1 MPRVIQILNRLSVGG
16 PLTQVAY
23 LTRYMAP
30 EYESLFVCGQK
41 DDHEKDAAYIV
52 DKMGITPI
60 YLPEMR
66 RSINLRRDY
75 VAYKKLKRII
85 KDFKPDIVHT
95 HAAKAGALGRLAAK
109 SCKVPVIIHTYHG
122 HVFHSYFG
130 KIITNTYI
138 KIERYLA
145 KKTDGLIA
153 ISNQQKKELETDYR
167 IAPAYKFHVV
177 LLGLDFKEFENDQI
191 AKRTKFRNEFKIQE
205 DEIAIGIIG
214 RLAPIKNHDLFLEA
228 IAFVNN
234 NSKKK

>member
-1 MPRVIQILNRLSVGG
+1 MPRVIQVLNRLIVGG

-41 DDHEKDAAYIV
+41 DPHEKDAAYVV
-52 DKMGITPI
+52 DKMGITPV

-66 RSINLRRDY
+66 RSINLLRDY

-130 KIITNTYI
+130 RICA
-138 KIERYLA
+138 ER
-145 KKTDGLIA
+145 
-153 ISNQQKKELETDYR
+153 R
-167 IAPAYKFHVV
+167 IVSSP
-177 LLGLDFKEFENDQI
+177 
-191 AKRTKFRNEFKIQE
+191 
-205 DEIAIGIIG
+205 
-214 RLAPIKNHDLFLEA
+214 
-228 IAFVNN
+228 
-234 NSKKK
+234 